1 MGGLMEVEL
10 GRLAMEKASNAEVKQ
25 FAQRM
30 VDDHGKANQE
40 LSTVAQQKNVQVPS
54 ELTGK
59 AKADHDRL
67 SKLSGEQ
74 FDRAYMQLM
83 VQDHRKDVA
92 EFRKQSTKAKDAD
105 VKSFV
110 SQTLPTLEDHLKM
123 AQQTQTALG
132 GARATAGKPGG
143 STSTPKGTGGT
154 EPKQAPGAPQSPQ
167 R

>member
-1 MGGLMEVEL
+1 MFLFSL
-10 GRLAMEKASNAEVKQ
+10 HYGRGFLIASWKQ
-25 FAQRM
+25 CDR
-30 VDDHGKANQE
+30 DC
-40 LSTVAQQKNVQVPS
+40 LSFQQT
-54 ELTGK
+54 L
-59 AKADHDRL
+59 
-67 SKLSGEQ
+67 
-74 FDRAYMQLM
+74 
-83 VQDHRKDVA
+83 A

-123 AQQTQTALG
+123 AEQTQTALG

-154 EPKQAPGAPQSPQ
+154 EPKEAPGAPQSPQ